1 MRPTMVDL
9 VSEPP
14 RLLFPDGITVEVPR
28 SVARREALRIVRA
41 GLPPEPAGGGRV
53 AAQPDPHVLLAT
65 RVTDVTP
72 PAPVAGENADG
83 GAAVATSDRP
93 SVRKHEGATS

>member
-9 VSEPP
+9 VSDPP
-14 RLLFPDGITVEVPR
+14 RLLFPDGITVSVPR

-53 AAQPDPHVLLAT
+53 AAQPDPQVLLAT

-72 PAPVAGENADG
+72 PAVAGENADG